1 MRTLGRVG
9 TALLWCA
16 VVPLLVAATLLP
28 GALLVREVSM
38 QTQDWWDEVP
48 ETVSR
53 PTLPQRSVI
62 LDANGDKLAEVYLY
76 NRVVISKERMP
87 QYALDAAVAVEDRR
101 FYQHEGV
108 DYESTGRAI
117 LTNLRAGSFTQGGS
131 GITQQYVKNLLG
143 LADLN
148 GDPEESWAQ
157 ATEKSLDRKWREARY
172 AIALERTTTKD
183 DILAGYLNTSYFGN
197 GAYGIQAAARFYFG
211 RNARDLTLTE
221 SALLIGLL
229 QSPGAYDP
237 FVYPE
242 AAKERRNVV
251 LRRMVDNGYITWVD
265 YREAIARPLGAEP
278 HALPGRCASSA
289 APFYCTW
296 IEQELLS
303 SPLLGQT
310 EDERRAALA
319 QGGLVIRTGLD
330 PERQQEAD
338 QAIKR
343 LAPQDRLAAAAA
355 VVEPGTGVVQAL
367 STSRTWGQRAKRGE
381 TELLLPTREAFQIG
395 SVFKAFT
402 LATALDRGV
411 DPEVVL
417 PAGQT
422 YTSPIFDNPDKGY
435 FSNYDATPWQ
445 DMTLV
450 DATKWSVNTAFIQL
464 QEMAG
469 TRRVAKV
476 AHDLGL
482 VNLPIDGD
490 QAIRENEGSLT
501 LGARETSVVNVAAA
515 YASLAA
521 GGYGCAPRG
530 IVSVETKTGGA
541 LPGAK
546 PYPACSQV
554 ISPAAAATTTA
565 VLANVIEEG
574 TGQAA
579 KLPGRPAAG
588 KTGTTNNAAAVWF
601 AGYTPQLAAAVWVGD
616 PRGPQYSVLGE
627 VDRFGESS
635 SVVPQL
641 IWRDLMSQALEG
653 APVEPLPNATTL
665 TIVDWAGQTARQT
678 AGLPETSP

>member
-1 MRTLGRVG
+1 
-9 TALLWCA
+9 
-16 VVPLLVAATLLP
+16 
-28 GALLVREVSM
+28 M

-48 ETVSR
+48 ETVSS

-172 AIALERTTTKD
+172 AIALERTTTKA

-367 STSRTWGQRAKRGE
+367 STSRTWGQRSKRGE